1 MTLSEVGREYVV
13 VRDVLTTL
21 KKVRLIRVKGLKAP
35 GFYLSEVT
43 SCPAVVTKFLVTL
56 SDEITNMLG
65 LAGPVRIGRA
75 ITQVVQA
82 RGLLKDNREVR
93 RGS

>member
-1 MTLSEVGREYVV
+1 MTGTNFSKDKPR
-13 VRDVLTTL
+13 
-21 KKVRLIRVKGLKAP
+21 
-35 GFYLSEVT
+35 
-43 SCPAVVTKFLVTL
+43 PAVVTKFLVTL

-82 RGLLKDNREVR
+82 RGLLKDK
-93 RGS
+93 